1 MSVSQVEAGSVSRS
15 MPENGSHAGPTTV
28 GLRARAA
35 RGSAWTLGAYAIG
48 NVLRLGSNLVL
59 AHVLFPEAFALVA
72 LASIVLQA
80 LQMFSDV
87 GIGASIIQNPRG
99 HDPAFL
105 NTAWTIQALRGVAL
119 WVVTLA
125 VAWPVAQFYATPELL
140 WIIPACGLSFISTG
154 LQSTALYTSGRELKL
169 GKITLMGLAET
180 VIKTVITVVW
190 ALIWPSVWAIIGGSL
205 ISYVL
210 FMIATHTMLP
220 GIRNRF
226 AWDAVAARQLMHF
239 GGWVFLST
247 SVTFLAMQSDRL
259 ILGKLVPMD
268 LLGVYS
274 IAYMFS
280 RLPAEIASRL
290 ASQVQFPAL
299 AEVFRKDPSR
309 VEAKLLESR
318 RLILAVSQFG
328 TIGIIVVS
336 PWFFTLLYDSRYV
349 DAAVFAPLLAGI
361 AWIALLQAGADRA
374 LLAMGDSKSLAMSNA
389 LNAAVTIPACIG
401 GHIIAGMPGFIAGV
415 GLGNLA
421 GHGVVVWAL
430 ARREVRVIGQDVYF
444 TAVVAAVA
452 LCTICLPALVPTVGA
467 SIPARVGI
475 GVAGLL
481 FSGLLL
487 LRAGAPHAR
496 GPAIALLGRL
506 SRGRWAVRPAAGQIL

>member
-1 MSVSQVEAGSVSRS
+1 MSVSQVEAGSSSRS
-15 MPENGSHAGPTTV
+15 MPENGPHAGPTTE
-28 GLRARAA
+28 GLRTRAA

-87 GIGASIIQNPRG
+87 GIGASIIQNSRG
-99 HDPAFL
+99 HEPAFL
-105 NTAWTIQALRGVAL
+105 NTAWTIQAIRGVAL

-125 VAWPVAQFYATPELL
+125 VAWPVTQFYATPELL

-180 VIKTVITVVW
+180 VIKTIITVVW

-226 AWDAVAARQLMHF
+226 AWDAAAARQLLHF

-259 ILGKLVPMD
+259 ILGKLVPLD

-328 TIGIIVVS
+328 TVGIIVVS

-361 AWIALLQAGADRA
+361 AWLALLQAGADRA
-374 LLAMGDSKSLAMSNA
+374 LLAMGDAKSLAMSNA

-430 ARREVRVIGQDVYF
+430 AKRDVRILGQD
-444 TAVVAAVA
+444 AAY
-452 LCTICLPALVPTVGA
+452 TALVA
-467 SIPARVGI
+467 GI
-475 GVAGLL
+475 GAATSGLPLVFPQIAGSVPAQVMLGAAGLL
-481 FSGLLL
+481 LSGVCVLRIAAPLLDEPSRL
-487 LRAGAPHAR
+487 LWKRLRSGQRPSEAHM
-496 GPAIALLGRL
+496 GPT
-506 SRGRWAVRPAAGQIL
+506 V